1 MLITILSQKSDSINT
16 PLPSIWKFMKYFYFS
31 QSKGGKPVPAA
42 LSRKDCLLFNYSV
55 IFESAMLLHRQR
67 RVCRPC
73 SYQRSQ
79 TTACLFRQ

>member
-42 LSRKDCLLFNYSV
+42 
-55 IFESAMLLHRQR
+55 FEKLIMGVLKHKLD
-67 RVCRPC
+67 
-73 SYQRSQ
+73 
-79 TTACLFRQ
+79 F